1 MILSLTAFVP
11 LSFAERWLAGQEIGG
26 NAEGS
31 GNCREG
37 IGKGE
42 GGIDQKLCRD
52 RKVAAVDADDSG
64 RAECQRKTNQRTSR
78 VSIKRKK
85 KKKKIQIENVANLP
99 SNFSSSALKAAQAK
113 LKQAATAQQQEVSI

>member
-1 MILSLTAFVP
+1 MLSLISYF
-11 LSFAERWLAGQEIGG
+11 SYFCFIERWLAGQEIGG

-42 GGIDQKLCRD
+42 RGIDQKLCRD
-52 RKVAAVDADDSG
+52 RKVAAADADDPG

-78 VSIKRKK
+78 VSIERKNNPNNPTMLN
-85 KKKKIQIENVANLP
+85 ERR
-99 SNFSSSALKAAQAK
+99 
-113 LKQAATAQQQEVSI
+113 